1 VRHRMYS
8 VAKRWQIARRARRND
23 SHLSGAGFEIPEHY
37 FKDCAYT
44 ADSYCV
50 PRWGEVLR
58 KVLGAMRTMA
68 EMTAKTDPKSVL
80 QAGLKGGLLGGVTIW
95 IYEAVVWVGAQHLL
109 PLAGIPRN
117 ATGLVFGSDV
127 QASLGLLASVI
138 GTLIHFLFAV
148 FWGVLFACIWPYFK
162 RRGFEATLVALPYAM
177 IAWIVMHAAIMIA
190 SDNHPNYYDPNVIIG
205 GFMSHFFFA
214 VPMALY
220 VKHRM
225 SRPPHKKPGVF

>member
-1 VRHRMYS
+1 MS
-8 VAKRWQIARRARRND
+8 
-23 SHLSGAGFEIPEHY
+23 
-37 FKDCAYT
+37 T
-44 ADSYCV
+44 
-50 PRWGEVLR
+50 
-58 KVLGAMRTMA
+58 TA
-68 EMTAKTDPKSVL
+68 EMTAITDPKAML
-80 QAGLKGGLLGGVTIW
+80 QIGLMGGLVGGVIIW

-127 QASLGLLASVI
+127 QASLGWLASVV
-138 GTLIHFLFAV
+138 GTFIHFLFAV
-148 FWGVLFACIWPYFK
+148 VWGVLFACIWPYFR
-162 RRGFEATLVALPYAM
+162 RRGFEATFVALPYAM
-177 IAWIVMHAAIMIA
+177 IAWIVMHVAIMVA

-225 SRPPHKKPGVF
+225 SKLPLGM